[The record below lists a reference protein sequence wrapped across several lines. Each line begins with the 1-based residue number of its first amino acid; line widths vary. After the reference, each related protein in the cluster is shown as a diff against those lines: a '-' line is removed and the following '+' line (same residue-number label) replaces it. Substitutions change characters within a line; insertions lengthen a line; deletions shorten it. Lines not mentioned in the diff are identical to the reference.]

1 MKVSYEDIQVSPEMY
16 SLCSTK
22 FVNKLD
28 GGLNANSGL
37 EGKNTLE
44 DLLVNISLHLFLVGG
59 CMCTMNSS
67 ATLPDRSLM
76 ECGKTGNK
84 KMFSIFSL
92 QNNASN

>member
-1 MKVSYEDIQVSPEMY
+1 MSCEGIKVSPEIY

-37 EGKNTLE
+37 GRQEHSRRF
-44 DLLVNISLHLFLVGG
+44 ISEYITPPFLVGG

-76 ECGKTGNK
+76 ECWKTGNK
-84 KMFSIFSL
+84 
-92 QNNASN
+92 